1 MNESSKCSVVEWQL
15 SDKEKLIM
23 TQSIMD
29 INQTTDNDI
38 PEIPRNII
46 NKKISSNAFSIDSLL
61 SSSDESPTRKNQNH
75 ENHETP
81 SQNYQG
87 SEFNLQYLMHPTMN
101 QHQQSSIDYHQRL
114 QYNSYMDLFRHSRL
128 FYPPLELNGKFQIQS
143 KNNFQFN

>member
-1 MNESSKCSVVEWQL
+1 
-15 SDKEKLIM
+15 M

-61 SSSDESPTRKNQNH
+61 SSEENSTRKIQNH
-75 ENHETP
+75 ENLENP
-81 SQNYQG
+81 SQNYSG
-87 SEFNLQYLMHPTMN
+87 SEFNLHYLMHPAMT
-101 QHQQSSIDYHQRL
+101 QQQQSTIDYHQRL

-128 FYPPLELNGKFQIQS
+128 FYPPIELNGKFLKFS
-143 KNNFQFN
+143 KKN